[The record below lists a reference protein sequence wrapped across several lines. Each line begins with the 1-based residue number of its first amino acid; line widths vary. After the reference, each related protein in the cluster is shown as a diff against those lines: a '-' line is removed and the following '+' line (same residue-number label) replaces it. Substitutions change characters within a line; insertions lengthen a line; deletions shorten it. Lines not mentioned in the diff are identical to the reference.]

1 MNAGAHSLLA
11 VLGRAG
17 SRLLD
22 VVYPRIC
29 PVCGE
34 KSDRPGRNICWKCF
48 SSLPLYSVDMPH
60 CVRCGKVPDG
70 AVEKDFLCD
79 VCRQSPPAFD
89 LARTAMPFRSCARDV
104 IHTLKY
110 RSGIWLK
117 EDLADILEGC
127 ARAHYAV
134 AAIDLVLPVPLNPDK
149 FRKRNY
155 NQSALL
161 AGSLA
166 GRLGLPYM
174 PSVISRPRFTSTQT
188 HLSVTGRKKNVKG
201 AFEITRPEFV
211 RGRTVLVIG
220 DVMTTG
226 ATLGEV
232 AAVLKA
238 AGAWRVWA
246 LAVAR
251 D

>member
-1 MNAGAHSLLA
+1 MNAGIHSLLA
-11 VLGRAG
+11 VLGRTG

-22 VVYPRIC
+22 AVYPRVC
-29 PVCGE
+29 PVCGA

-48 SSLPLYSVDMPH
+48 SSLPLYAVDAPR
-60 CVRCGKVPDG
+60 CVRCGKVPEG

-79 VCRQSPPAFD
+79 VCRKSPPAFD

-110 RSGIWLK
+110 KSGIWLK

-127 ARAHYAV
+127 ARAHYDV
-134 AAIDLVLPVPLNPDK
+134 ASIDLVLPVPLNQEK

-161 AGSLA
+161 AESLA
-166 GRLGLPYM
+166 RRLALPYM
-174 PSVISRPRFTSTQT
+174 PSVIRRTRFTSTQT
-188 HLSVTGRKKNVKG
+188 HLSVAGRKKNVKG
-201 AFEITRPEFV
+201 AFELGNPEFV
-211 RGRTVLVIG
+211 RGRTVLVID

-232 AAVLKA
+232 ASVLKA

>member
-1 MNAGAHSLLA
+1 MNAGIHSLLA
-11 VLGRAG
+11 VLGRTG

-22 VVYPRIC
+22 AVYPRVC
-29 PVCGE
+29 PVCGA

-48 SSLPLYSVDMPH
+48 SSLPLYAVDAPR
-60 CVRCGKVPDG
+60 CVRCGKVPEG

-79 VCRQSPPAFD
+79 VCRKSPPAFD

-110 RSGIWLK
+110 KSGLWLR

-127 ARAHYAV
+127 ARAHYDIAS
-134 AAIDLVLPVPLNPDK
+134 IDLVMPVPLNQEK

-161 AGSLA
+161 AESLA
-166 GRLGLPYM
+166 RRLALPYM
-174 PSVISRPRFTSTQT
+174 PSVISRTRFTSTQT
-188 HLSVTGRKKNVKG
+188 HLSVAGRKKNVKG
-201 AFEITRPEFV
+201 AFELGNPEFV
-211 RGRTVLVIG
+211 RGRTVLVID

-232 AAVLKA
+232 ASVLKA